1 MLRSAWRSLLHHKLR
16 LVLSGVAIVLGVGFV
31 VGTLIF
37 TDTLNSTFTNLFSAT
52 TSDVVVTPNEDPAAS
67 GSGRASRNGPPLTL
81 PADLLAQVQGVDGV
95 AKAGGQV
102 LADGVSIVGTD
113 GTVLGTTGAPTFGSN
128 WDDDQDLTPF
138 RLTEGRGPAASGE
151 VALDSVSAEK
161 SGYVLGD
168 SVSLVSPDGAMTAT
182 LVGVFRYGSSG
193 NLAGATIAAFDTA
206 SAQQLLLGGRDEY
219 TEIDA
224 VASEGVSQ
232 EVLAAAVRAVI
243 GDAATV
249 RTGQEAA
256 DQAAADIA
264 SGLAFIDIFLLVF
277 AGIALFVGSFIILN
291 TFSMLVA
298 QRSRELAL
306 LRALGATRGQIV
318 RSLIAESFGVG
329 LVGAVLGLGVG
340 VAVAFGLQSLFAAIG
355 AEIPT
360 GGLVLLP
367 RTIIVG
373 LLIGVLVTVIAALA
387 PALRASRIP
396 PMAALRD
403 DVAIPMRSLRLRA
416 IAGGILLVLGLG
428 AMTAGAMVGGG
439 AGSQYVGVGVVAA
452 LIGAIVLSPAIAG
465 PLVRILGFAFPR
477 MFGTVGSLAVQ
488 NAERQPRRTAA
499 TASALMIG
507 LALVSALTIFASS
520 AKTSITQV
528 IDRVVGADFLISSQ
542 TQRPFPDQVTATVA
556 TVPGVAA
563 VSPVKIVPA
572 EVEGQG
578 AAVVGVDSSTFG
590 EMVTLTFTSGSLAG
604 LGTGGMLVDT
614 ATATGAGV
622 GIGDP
627 VTVRVTTG
635 TADFTVTGL
644 YDPAGAYSGYVV
656 DAAAL
661 AEAGVETGASFLYVK
676 AEPDADP
683 TQLQEAMTA
692 ALVDY
697 PTVQVLSQVQFR
709 EQITSS
715 VDQLLLV
722 MVMLLSLAI
731 LIAVLGIV
739 NTLVLSVVE
748 RTREIGMLRAVGALR
763 RQIRTMVVL
772 EALVIAVYGAVIGL
786 VLGVWFAVALQRTL
800 IDQGIEV
807 LDIPWLGLLLFLV
820 LAGAVGVL
828 AALWPAFRAGRLN
841 VLEAISTE

>member
-37 TDTLNSTFTNLFSAT
+37 TDTLNSTFTNLFADT
-52 TSDVVVTPNEDPAAS
+52 TSDVVITPEEDVE
-67 GSGRASRNGPPLTL
+67 SRGFAGTVATL
-81 PADLLAQVQGVDGV
+81 PAALLTDVRAVDGV

-102 LADGVSIVGTD
+102 LIDGVAIIDSTGA
-113 GTVLGTTGAPTFGSN
+113 VLGTPGAPTFGSN
-128 WDDDQDLTPF
+128 WDDDEELTPF
-138 RLTEGRGPAASGE
+138 RLEEGRGPSAPGE

-161 SGYVLGD
+161 AGYAVGD
-168 SVSLVSPDGAMTAT
+168 AVPLVGPDGPLEASLVGI
-182 LVGVFRYGSSG
+182 FRYGTSG

-206 SAQQLLLGGRDEY
+206 FAQELLLDGEDAY

-224 VASEGVSQ
+224 VAAEGVTQ
-232 EVLAAAVRAVI
+232 EALATDVRAVV
-243 GDAATV
+243 GDGVVV

-256 DQAAADIA
+256 DEATAQITE
-264 SGLAFIDIFLLVF
+264 GLAFVNIFLLVF
-277 AGIALFVGSFIILN
+277 AGIALFVGTFIILN

-306 LRALGATRGQIV
+306 LRALGATRSQIV
-318 RSLIAESFGVG
+318 RSLILEAAGVG
-329 LVGAVLGLGVG
+329 LVGAVLGLVVGVG
-340 VAVAFGLQSLFAAIG
+340 VAYGLQGLFSAIG

-360 GGLVLLP
+360 EGLVLLP

-373 LLIGVLVTVIAALA
+373 LVIGVVVTVVAGLA
-387 PALRASRIP
+387 PAIRASRIP

-403 DVAIPMRSLRLRA
+403 DVALPARSLHFRA
-416 IAGGILLVLGLG
+416 IAGAILLVAGLV
-428 AMTAGAMVGGG
+428 AMTAGAAVGGG
-439 AGSQYVGVGVVAA
+439 SGSQLVGLGVVAA
-452 LIGAIVLSPAIAG
+452 LIGAIVVSPALAG
-465 PLVRILGFAFPR
+465 PMVRILGFAFPR

-507 LALVSALTIFASS
+507 LALVSALTIFATS
-520 AKTSITQV
+520 AKSSITEV
-528 IDRVVGADFLISSQ
+528 IDSVVGADFLVTNQ
-542 TQRPFPDQVTATVA
+542 TQRPFGEEVAQTVA
-556 TVPGVAA
+556 TVPGVGI
-563 VSPVKIVPA
+563 VSPVKIVPSLVQEQPSA
-572 EVEGQG
+572 L
-578 AAVVGVDSSTFG
+578 VGVDPATFLDV
-590 EMVTLTFTSGSLAG
+590 VTVVFTSGSLDG
-604 LGTGGMLVDT
+604 LTSGGLAVDAQT
-614 ATATGAGV
+614 AADRGLAM
-622 GIGDP
+622 GDP
-627 VTVRVTTG
+627 VAVQFASG
-635 TADFTVTGL
+635 SADYTVTGI
-644 YDPAGAYSGYVV
+644 YEPAGRFSGFVV
-656 DAAAL
+656 DSETVIAA
-661 AEAGVETGASFLYVK
+661 GADPGDSVVYVK
-676 AEPDADP
+676 AEPEADVDAVQAAI
-683 TQLQEAMTA
+683 TEALA
-692 ALVDY
+692 DN
-697 PTVQVLSQVQFR
+697 PTVEVLSQTDFK

-715 VDQLLLV
+715 VDQILLV

-772 EALVIAVYGAVIGL
+772 EALVIAVFGAVVGL

-800 IDQGIEV
+800 IDQGIAV
-807 LDIPWLGLLLFLV
+807 LDIPWLGIVAFLV
-820 LAGAVGVL
+820 VAGVVGVL